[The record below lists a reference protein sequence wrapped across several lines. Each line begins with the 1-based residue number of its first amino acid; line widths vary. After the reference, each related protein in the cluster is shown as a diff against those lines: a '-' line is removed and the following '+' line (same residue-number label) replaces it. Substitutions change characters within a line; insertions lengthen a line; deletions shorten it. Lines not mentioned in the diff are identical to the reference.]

1 MYVPS
6 SIDQSRAE
14 FLANLLVTALDL
26 PRFSASPECTAAIKP
41 FMCLYLFGS
50 CDSDNQLR
58 QVSQTDCVRLRDDVC
73 AEPWKMISMVR
84 EGALPDCRDFG
95 DQDIQC
101 SGKAN

>member
-6 SIDQSRAE
+6 GIDQSRAE
-14 FLANLLVTALDL
+14 SMANLLVGALPL
-26 PRFSASPECTAAIKP
+26 LSASPECTAAIKP

-73 AEPWKMISMVR
+73 VEPWKRINMVQ